1 MVAGATSVGGKFWL
15 AGDAAASY
23 LRMFV
28 DSGRL
33 GGLVAAGRT
42 YAEQAALYAAYK
54 AGRGNLAARPGT
66 SLHESGLAIDV
77 TRKSGLQLWMVAGGS
92 ALAVHSGEHLRAAD
106 YGWFRT
112 VPSEAWHF
120 RYYRAKDKHRAAAL
134 AARLAELGYS
144 NVRAFQKAHG
154 LVTDGVDGPLT
165 WHALLT
171 ATATAPTPDPT
182 PTPAPSVLSLRVAT
196 FNTMDPALTGS
207 KPLTASRAAAIGK
220 TAAKA
225 KADVYLL
232 NECPEKIRDAIRAA
246 MPGGPDRWLVRP
258 RGAQAVL
265 WDSQR
270 LTETAETAVN
280 FTGISY
286 QGGQVCVLKDKS
298 TGQKVVFGSYHLTP
312 NSRSTDAAQRSQM
325 SQMIAAIRK
334 FSDGPRILGGDGV
347 NDNSWLPGWD
357 DAREKAANSSSRD
370 AKTYQGKAITDRIHS
385 DGLTPVDWRGYNV
398 KPSSGSDHA
407 LVITAVNIPIQTN
420 STL

>member
-1 MVAGATSVGGKFWL
+1 MVAGVTSIGGKFWL

-23 LRMFV
+23 LRMV
-28 DSGRL
+28 ADSGNL
-33 GGLVAAGRT
+33 TGLAAAGRT
-42 YAEQAALYAAYK
+42 REQQAALYDAYLHH
-54 AGRGNLAARPGT
+54 GGNLAAKPGH

-77 TRKSGLQLWMVAGGS
+77 TRKSTLQVWMVAGGS
-92 ALAVHSGEHLRAAD
+92 TMGVHSGEKIRAQE

-134 AARLAELGYS
+134 AARIAELGYTD
-144 NVRAFQKAHG
+144 VKAFQKAHG
-154 LVTDGVDGPLT
+154 LVPDGVDGPLT
-165 WHALLT
+165 WHALVT
-171 ATATAPTPDPT
+171 ATTPAPTPDPT
-182 PTPAPSVLSLRVAT
+182 PTPATVLALRVAT

-207 KPLTASRAAAIGK
+207 KPLTASRAAALGK

-232 NECPEKIRDAIRAA
+232 NECPEAIRDVLRAA
-246 MPGGPDRWLVRP
+246 MPGGASRWLVRP
-258 RGAQAVL
+258 RGAQAIM
-265 WDSQR
+265 WDSDR
-270 LTETAETAVN
+270 LTETAETAVD
-280 FTGISY
+280 FKGISY
-286 QGGQVCVLKDKS
+286 QGGQICVLKDKS
-298 TGQKVVFGSYHLTP
+298 TGQQVVFGSYHLTP
-312 NSRSTDAAQRSQM
+312 NSRSTDAQQRSQM

-334 FSDGPRILGGDGV
+334 YGQGPRILGGDGV
-347 NDNSWLPGWD
+347 NDNAWLPGWD
-357 DAREKAANSSSRD
+357 DAREKAANSSTRD

-385 DGLTPVDWRGYNV
+385 DHLNPVDWRGYNV